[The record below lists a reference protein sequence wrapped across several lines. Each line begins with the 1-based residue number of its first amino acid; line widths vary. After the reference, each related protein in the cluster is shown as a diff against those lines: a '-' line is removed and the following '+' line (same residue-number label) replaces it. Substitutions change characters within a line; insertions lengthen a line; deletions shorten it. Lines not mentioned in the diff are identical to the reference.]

1 MGAAAISHYVS
12 NVVRYDP
19 QAAQQAQDAAAQS
32 QQRQQHQQLKAV
44 QSDKS
49 FLPVEQ
55 TLEGEL
61 LNKQGQQQG
70 RQSSELSE
78 EEFLAR
84 HQEQRARSTEGYH
97 SQTERALAAYQTN
110 ALLTHPA
117 DVDRVGFLDIY
128 V

>member
-1 MGAAAISHYVS
+1 MSAAAISHYAN

-19 QAAQQAQDAAAQS
+19 QAAQQARDAALES
-32 QQRQQHQQLKAV
+32 QQRQQLRAV
-44 QSDKS
+44 PPEKLNS
-49 FLPVEQ
+49 LAEQ

-70 RQSSELSE
+70 QQSSGLSE

-97 SQTERALAAYQTN
+97 SQAEQALAAYKTN
-110 ALLTHPA
+110 AALTHPA

>member
-1 MGAAAISHYVS
+1 MSAAAVSHYAS

-32 QQRQQHQQLKAV
+32 QQRQQLRAV
-44 QSDKS
+44 ESGKS
-49 FLPVEQ
+49 YSPAEQ

-61 LNKQGQQQG
+61 LNKQAQQQ
-70 RQSSELSE
+70 RSSPNVSE

-84 HQEQRARSTEGYH
+84 HQEQQARSTEGYR
-97 SQTERALAAYQTN
+97 SQSERALAAYQTN

-117 DVDRVGFLDIY
+117 DVDRIGFLDIY

>member
-1 MGAAAISHYVS
+1 MNAAAISHYAG

-19 QAAQQAQDAAAQS
+19 QAAQQAQDAAAQM
-32 QQRQQHQQLKAV
+32 QQRQQLRAV
-44 QSDKS
+44 QPAKS
-49 FLPVEQ
+49 HSPAEQ

-70 RQSSELSE
+70 RQSSGVSE

-84 HQEQRARSTEGYH
+84 HQERRAHSTEGYH

-117 DVDRVGFLDIY
+117 DVDRVGYLDVY